1 MGRSMCDTPRC
12 RGWGPRELRCQ
23 GGRTCERAESNE
35 DRGVESPGDGRPGP
49 VSVHESVLMRMR
61 G

>member
-1 MGRSMCDTPRC
+1 MGRSMCDSPRC

-35 DRGVESPGDGRPGP
+35 DRGVESPVTGGLAQFQCTK
-49 VSVHESVLMRMR
+49 VCS
-61 G
+61 